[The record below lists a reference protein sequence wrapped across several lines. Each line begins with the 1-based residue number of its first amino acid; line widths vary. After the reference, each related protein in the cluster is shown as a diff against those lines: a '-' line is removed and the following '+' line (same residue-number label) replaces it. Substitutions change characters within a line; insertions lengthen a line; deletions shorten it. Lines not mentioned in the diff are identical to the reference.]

1 MLSQKFDIEVFQ
13 ECFGAHHH
21 EYPQILVPMGETME
35 LSIGNSDY
43 TVTPQELCLVP
54 PKMDHQCK
62 IGRAH
67 V

>member
-43 TVTPQELCLVP
+43 NCHTPGIVP
-54 PKMDHQCK
+54 CT
-62 IGRAH
+62 A
-67 V
+67 

>member
-35 LSIGNSDY
+35 LSIGNSD
-43 TVTPQELCLVP
+43 TPGIVP
-54 PKMDHQCK
+54 CT
-62 IGRAH
+62 A
-67 V
+67 